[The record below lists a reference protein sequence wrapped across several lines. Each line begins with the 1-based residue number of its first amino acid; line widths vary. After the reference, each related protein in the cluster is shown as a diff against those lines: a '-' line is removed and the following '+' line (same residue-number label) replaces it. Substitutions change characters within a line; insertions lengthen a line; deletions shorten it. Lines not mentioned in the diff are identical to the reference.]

1 MNKNKMRSHPK
12 PLTSHLNIFVIF
24 SILISTLNGNMVL
37 AQPLCYLIDA
47 NGNRINLSGICGKS
61 PQATVIPQKTPPTP
75 EKPSPD
81 AKSGND
87 KPTQENQANPENPQ
101 GNNPNSQNNTG
112 ESGNTLNTGEKEEI
126 DTSNFPPAQ
135 RKIPLLQNQ
144 KKEQIT
150 DNQ

>member
-1 MNKNKMRSHPK
+1 MNKNQVRSHPVS
-12 PLTSHLNIFVIF
+12 LTSRLNIFVIF
-24 SILISTLNGNMVL
+24 SILFSTFNGNMVL
-37 AQPLCYLIDA
+37 SQPLCYLIDA

-61 PQATVIPQKTPPTP
+61 PQATVIRQKTPPPTP

-87 KPTQENQANPENPQ
+87 KPTQDNQANPENPQ
-101 GNNPNSQNNTG
+101 GNNPNSQNNTA
-112 ESGNTLNTGEKEEI
+112 NTANTGEKEEI
-126 DTSNFPPAQ
+126 DTSKFPPAQ